1 MENAKITLK
10 AYEYASE
17 KGVMNQDIIDAYIDG
32 YAEGYNDGINNNKL
46 NNNESIENEIY
57 GDTNEIKK
65 INTWCTKVQTGTLI
79 LNQEYIISYWGKF
92 IEGEYRLEKVTE
104 KGYNLNNIETGEK
117 YLKRHLYPGENININ
132 KQGETTLFVFH
143 PRGYS
148 FVKLKNFK

>member
-1 MENAKITLK
+1 MNNTKITLK

-17 KGVMNQDIIDAYIDG
+17 KGVMNQDVIDAYIDG
-32 YAEGYNDGINNNKL
+32 YAEGYNNGVNNNEFNNNK
-46 NNNESIENEIY
+46 IY
-57 GDTNEIKK
+57 DDTNEIKK
-65 INTWCTKVQTGTLI
+65 INNWCEKVQSGSLI
-79 LNQEYIISYWGKF
+79 LNQEYIIYYWGKV

-104 KGYNLNNIETGEK
+104 KGYNLINVETGEK

-132 KQGETTLFVFH
+132 KQGETTLFVFY